1 MSIKSLRVTPN
12 EVAIASYITCCAS
25 LIPRCTNS
33 SPTREGL
40 DPVGPPVS
48 AERETK

>member
-1 MSIKSLRVTPN
+1 MSIKSLLVTPN
-12 EVAIASYITCCAS
+12 EVAIAIAS
-25 LIPRCTNS
+25 LIPRCTNF

-40 DPVGPPVS
+40 DPGGHPVPVS